1 MVCGSGL
8 KAVCLGAQS
17 IQTGESAV
25 VVAGGMESM
34 SKVKYHTREEYES
47 VITSDKVGTRL
58 GLYSQV
64 TMALYALVIQ
74 KKFNLLEIQQEVF
87 KCNILELSEC
97 NHI

>member
-34 SKVKYHTREEYES
+34 SRVGCDTRSVREEYE
-47 VITSDKVGTRL
+47 IAIISD
-58 GLYSQV
+58 
-64 TMALYALVIQ
+64 
-74 KKFNLLEIQQEVF
+74 
-87 KCNILELSEC
+87 
-97 NHI
+97 